1 MWKYLRIMKI
11 LISFLVFTL
20 SQMGVSGV
28 VQADS
33 SQQKAQLR
41 SQQTI
46 SSSTK
51 PKALDGVGI
60 TEKLNQQVDL
70 QGLSFKDE
78 TGQTV
83 KLSQYFNA
91 KKPVVLNLL
100 YFECPRLC
108 SLVLNG
114 FLETLK
120 KTDWKIGETFEI
132 LSVSIDPKEGPELAA
147 EKKKNYLAALGDG
160 QPKASAGWHFLTGE
174 ENQLKSLANQ
184 VGFGYRYDEQEQQY
198 AHSAVLIVLSPEGKV
213 SRYLYG
219 VDFPVPKLKLALNEA
234 SEGKAGTF
242 IDRILLFCY
251 RYDPVTRTYSIL
263 FTRVLQI
270 AAGLTVLLM
279 LLVYRFVLRSKE
291 HV

>member
-1 MWKYLRIMKI
+1 M
-11 LISFLVFTL
+11 
-20 SQMGVSGV
+20 
-28 VQADS
+28 
-33 SQQKAQLR
+33 
-41 SQQTI
+41 
-46 SSSTK
+46 
-51 PKALDGVGI
+51 
-60 TEKLNQQVDL
+60 
-70 QGLSFKDE
+70 
-78 TGQTV
+78 
-83 KLSQYFNA
+83 
-91 KKPVVLNLL
+91 
-100 YFECPRLC
+100 
-108 SLVLNG
+108 
-114 FLETLK
+114 
-120 KTDWKIGETFEI
+120 
-132 LSVSIDPKEGPELAA
+132 
-147 EKKKNYLAALGDG
+147 
-160 QPKASAGWHFLTGE
+160 
-174 ENQLKSLANQ
+174 KSLANQ